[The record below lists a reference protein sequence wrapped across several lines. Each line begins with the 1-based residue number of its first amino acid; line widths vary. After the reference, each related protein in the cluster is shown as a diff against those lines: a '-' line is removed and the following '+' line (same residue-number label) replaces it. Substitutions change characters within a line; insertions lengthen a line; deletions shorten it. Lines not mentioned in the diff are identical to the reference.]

1 MSFPDPASD
10 VVAEGA
16 PPADLVEVGCYAT
29 ASAGFEHGLV
39 VLALGRPYWLEPT
52 PEGHRLWVE
61 PEAAPRV
68 REHLAKFDRESV
80 GWPPTPIAAGDV
92 ARHPTDLVSPL
103 LWVVATLVACDAQL
117 SHPAWTDRGA
127 LDTAAIFDRGEI
139 WRAATAL
146 FLHGDGEHLI
156 SNVAIGFLLFAAV
169 LKTFGRGLGW
179 LLVAGAALLGNLAVA
194 ATNYPGPYR
203 SLGASTAIF
212 AGLGL
217 LTGRALRIVSGSAH
231 PHRGRE
237 LLVALGTGCTVFA
250 LYGVG
255 GGVRV
260 DIGAHLGGLLAGL
273 VLGFLAT
280 RGAARHRPGR

>member
-1 MSFPDPASD
+1 MSLVEPASD
-10 VVAEGA
+10 VIAEGA

-39 VLALGRPYWLEPT
+39 VLALGRDYWLEPT
-52 PEGHRLWVE
+52 PDGHRLLVE
-61 PEAAPRV
+61 SGAVVRV
-68 REHLAKFDRESV
+68 REQLAKYDRESV
-80 GWPPTPIAAGDV
+80 GWPPKPIAAGDT
-92 ARHPTDLVSPL
+92 ARHPTDLLTPL
-103 LWVVATLVACDAQL
+103 LWVAAILVTYDFQL
-117 SHPAWTDRGA
+117 SHPGWAQRGA
-127 LDTAAIFDRGEI
+127 LEAAAIFDRGEV

-146 FLHGDGEHLI
+146 FLHGDGGHLI
-156 SNVAIGFLLFAAV
+156 SNAALGFLLFAAV

-179 LLVAGAALLGNLAVA
+179 LLVAGSAVLGNLAVA
-194 ATNYPGPYR
+194 ASNYPGPYR

-217 LTGRALRIVSGSAH
+217 LTGRALRIVAGSTH

-255 GGVRV
+255 GGSDGARV
-260 DIGAHLGGLLAGL
+260 DIGAHLGGFFAGL
-273 VLGFLAT
+273 AAGFAAT
-280 RGAARHRPGR
+280 RAG